1 LQIAAPAGSFT
12 AMLKRLAAAAL
23 GSTLVLLFAP
33 ALAAQQPAPSAAT
46 VIRAGRLF
54 DPDGGR
60 ILANQIILVEGNRIR
75 DVGPNV
81 AIPAGA
87 QIIDL
92 SRMTV
97 MPGLVDAH
105 NHLALTYK
113 PEPENNVYY
122 YTYVQEST
130 ALRAIQAASNG
141 MQMLSSGFTI
151 VRDMGNNGNY
161 ADTALRQAIEQGWIP
176 GPTIINSGLIIG
188 GMGGQFFPTPEMAKE
203 HNIVYPEYLDAD
215 TPDEIVK
222 AVRQNVLF
230 GARVIKICVDC
241 KPYGYTADEIRL
253 FIREAAKVGMKVE
266 GHVQT
271 VNGARNAIDAGIW
284 SIAHSTGL
292 NEEMHTL
299 MAQKGIWRA
308 GTDTPDTLAGHPV
321 SAQAYERTVASLK
334 DAYARKVPLTF
345 STDADYYVAG
355 KTRGEVC
362 LEFLKTWKDAGIP
375 NADIL
380 RAITINGYKVS
391 QTDTTRGPI
400 KAGYIADLIA
410 VPGNPLDDVETLKAV
425 QFVMKDGLVFK
436 RDGVM
441 TPAAFFHGGPVNG
454 WRIR

>member
-1 LQIAAPAGSFT
+1 
-12 AMLKRLAAAAL
+12 MLKRLAAAAF
-23 GSTLVLLFAP
+23 GSTLVLSFTA
-33 ALAAQQPAPSAAT
+33 ALAAQPPPAAAI
-46 VIRAGRLF
+46 VIRAGRLL
-54 DPDGGR
+54 DPEAGR
-60 ILANQIILVEGNRIR
+60 ILSNQIILVEGNRIR

-87 QIIDL
+87 QVIDL

-222 AVRQNVLF
+222 AVRQNALF

-253 FIREAAKVGMKVE
+253 FVREAAKVGMKVE

-271 VNGARNAIDAGIW
+271 VNGARNAIEAGIW

-321 SAQAYERTVASLK
+321 SAQAYQRTVASLK
-334 DAYARKVPLTF
+334 DAYAKKVPLTF

-362 LEFLKTWKDAGIP
+362 LEFLKTWKDAAIP

-391 QTDTTRGPI
+391 QTETTRGPI
-400 KAGYIADLIA
+400 KPGYLADLIA
-410 VPGNPLDDVETLKAV
+410 VPGNPLDDVEALKTV

>member
-1 LQIAAPAGSFT
+1 LRRVFHFEVFHMRQLISLSFVC
-12 AMLKRLAAAAL
+12 AAL
-23 GSTLVLLFAP
+23 GAVAV
-33 ALAAQQPAPSAAT
+33 AQQPAAPGPLTA
-46 VIRAGRLF
+46 IRAGRLL
-54 DPDGGR
+54 DPEAGR
-60 ILANQIILVEGNRIR
+60 VLTNQIILVEGTRIR

-87 QIIDL
+87 QTIDL
-92 SRMTV
+92 SAMTV
-97 MPGLVDAH
+97 LPGLVDAH

-113 PEPENNVYY
+113 PEPESNIYY
-122 YTYVQEST
+122 YTYVTEST

-141 MQMLSSGFTI
+141 IQMLASGFTI
-151 VRDMGNNGNY
+151 VRDMGNNANY

-176 GPTIINSGLIIG
+176 GPTIINSGIIIG
-188 GMGGQFFPTPEMAKE
+188 GMGGQFSPTPEMVKE

-215 TPDEIVK
+215 TPDEMVK

-271 VNGARNAIDAGIW
+271 PRGADAAIEAGIW
-284 SIAHSTGL
+284 SIAHSGAL
-292 NEEMHTL
+292 DEAKHKL

-308 GTDTPDTLAGHPV
+308 GTETPTGIAGHPV
-321 SAQAYERTVASLK
+321 SEQAYQRTVAGLK
-334 DAYARKVPLTF
+334 NAYDNKVPLTF

-355 KTRGEVC
+355 KTRGELC

-391 QTDTTRGPI
+391 ETEKTRGPI
-400 KAGYIADLIA
+400 KAGFSADLIA
-410 VPGNPLDDVETLKAV
+410 VPGNPLDDVDALKNV
-425 QFVMKDGLVFK
+425 RFVMKDGQVFK

>member
-1 LQIAAPAGSFT
+1 MRRVSLSFALCVILGATGTAQQAPASIT
-12 AMLKRLAAAAL
+12 A
-23 GSTLVLLFAP
+23 
-33 ALAAQQPAPSAAT
+33 
-46 VIRAGRLF
+46 IRAGRLL
-54 DPDGGR
+54 DPEAGR
-60 ILANQIILVEGNRIR
+60 ILANQIIVVDGTRIR

-87 QIIDL
+87 QVIDL
-92 SRMTV
+92 SQMTV
-97 MPGLVDAH
+97 LPGLVEAH

-113 PEPENNVYY
+113 PEPESNIYY

-141 MQMLSSGFTI
+141 IQMLASGFTI
-151 VRDMGNNGNY
+151 VRDMGNNALY

-176 GPTIINSGLIIG
+176 GPTIINSGIIIG
-188 GMGGQFFPTPEMAKE
+188 GMGGQFFPTPEMAKQ

-230 GARVIKICVDC
+230 GAKVIKICVDC
-241 KPYGYTADEIRL
+241 KPYGYTVDEIRL
-253 FIREAAKVGMKVE
+253 FIREAAKAGMKVE

-271 VNGARNAIDAGIW
+271 VNGARNAIEAGIW

-308 GTDTPDTLAGHPV
+308 GTDTPEGLAGHPV
-321 SAQAYERTVASLK
+321 SPQAYQRTIASLK
-334 DAYARKVPLTF
+334 DAYAKKVPLTF

-355 KTRGEVC
+355 KTRGELC
-362 LEFLKTWKDAGIP
+362 IEFLKTWKDAGIP
-375 NADIL
+375 NADIV
-380 RAITINGYKVS
+380 RAMTINGYKVS
-391 QTDTTRGPI
+391 ETEKTRGPI
-400 KAGYIADLIA
+400 RVGFFADLIA
-410 VPGNPLDDVETLKAV
+410 VAGNPLDDVDALKNV
-425 QFVMKDGLVFK
+425 QFVMKDGQVFK
-436 RDGVM
+436 KDGVM

-454 WRIR
+454 WRLR

>member
-1 LQIAAPAGSFT
+1 MLVAGIALRAQAP
-12 AMLKRLAAAAL
+12 
-23 GSTLVLLFAP
+23 
-33 ALAAQQPAPSAAT
+33 PSVT
-46 VIRAGRLF
+46 VIRAGRLL
-54 DPDGGR
+54 DPDAGR
-60 ILANQIILVEGNRIR
+60 ILTNQIIVVEGTRIR
-75 DVGPNV
+75 DVGPNA

-87 QIIDL
+87 QVVDL
-92 SRMTV
+92 SNLTV

-113 PEPENNVYY
+113 PEPESNIYY
-122 YTYVQEST
+122 YTYVAEST

-141 MQMLSSGFTI
+141 IQMLASGFTI
-151 VRDMGNNGNY
+151 VRDMGNNALY

-176 GPTIINSGLIIG
+176 GPTIVNSGIIIG
-188 GMGGQFFPTPEMAKE
+188 GMGGQFFPTPEMAKD

-253 FIREAAKVGMKVE
+253 VIREAAKVGMRVE

-271 VNGARNAIDAGIW
+271 VNGARNAIEAGIW

-292 NEEMHTL
+292 NDEMHKL
-299 MAQKGIWRA
+299 MAQRSIWRA
-308 GTDTPDTLAGHPV
+308 GTDTPDNLAGHPV
-321 SAQAYERTVASLK
+321 SPQAYQRTVASLK
-334 DAYARKVPLTF
+334 NAYENKVPLTF

-380 RAITINGYKVS
+380 RAITTNGYKVS
-391 QTDTTRGPI
+391 ETEKTRGPI
-400 KAGYIADLIA
+400 KAGFAADLIA
-410 VPGNPLDDVETLKAV
+410 VPGNPLEDVDALRRV
-425 QFVMKDGLVFK
+425 QFVMKDGEVFK

>member
-1 LQIAAPAGSFT
+1 MLVAGIALQAQAPLPVT
-12 AMLKRLAAAAL
+12 A
-23 GSTLVLLFAP
+23 
-33 ALAAQQPAPSAAT
+33 
-46 VIRAGRLF
+46 IRAGRLL
-54 DPDGGR
+54 DPEADR
-60 ILANQIILVEGNRIR
+60 ILTNQIILVEGTRIR

-87 QIIDL
+87 RVVDL
-92 SRMTV
+92 SNLTV

-113 PEPENNVYY
+113 PEPESNIYY
-122 YTYVQEST
+122 YTYVADST

-141 MQMLSSGFTI
+141 IQMLASGFTI

-176 GPTIINSGLIIG
+176 GPTIINAGIIIG
-188 GMGGQFFPTPEMAKE
+188 GMGGQFFPTPEMAKD

-271 VNGARNAIDAGIW
+271 LNGAKNAIDAGIW

-292 NEEMHTL
+292 NDEMHKL

-308 GTDTPDTLAGHPV
+308 GTDTPDNLAGHPV
-321 SAQAYERTVASLK
+321 SAQAYQRTVASLK
-334 DAYARKVPLTF
+334 NAYENKVPLTF
-345 STDADYYVAG
+345 STDADYYVDG
-355 KTRGEVC
+355 KTRGDVC

-391 QTDTTRGPI
+391 ETEKTRGPI
-400 KAGYIADLIA
+400 KAGFAADIIA
-410 VPGNPLDDVETLKAV
+410 VPGNPLDDVDALRRV
-425 QFVMKDGLVFK
+425 QFVMKDGEVFK

-441 TPAAFFHGGPVNG
+441 TPSAFFHGGPVNG

>member
-1 LQIAAPAGSFT
+1 MRRIALSFVVC
-12 AMLKRLAAAAL
+12 AVL
-23 GSTLVLLFAP
+23 GPVV
-33 ALAAQQPAPSAAT
+33 AAQQPAAGPVTA
-46 VIRAGRLF
+46 IRAGRLL
-54 DPDGGR
+54 DPEAGR
-60 ILANQIILVEGNRIR
+60 ILANQVILVEGTRIR

-87 QIIDL
+87 QTIDL
-92 SRMTV
+92 SGMTV
-97 MPGLVDAH
+97 LPGLVDAH

-113 PEPENNVYY
+113 PEPESNIYY
-122 YTYVQEST
+122 YTYVTEST

-141 MQMLSSGFTI
+141 IQMLASGFTI

-176 GPTIINSGLIIG
+176 GPTIINSGIIIG
-188 GMGGQFFPTPEMAKE
+188 GMGGQFSPPPEMAKE

-230 GARVIKICVDC
+230 GARVIRICVDC

-253 FIREAAKVGMKVE
+253 FIREAANVGMKVE

-271 VNGARNAIDAGIW
+271 PRGADNAIEAGIW
-284 SIAHSTGL
+284 SIAHSGAL
-292 NEEMHTL
+292 DEAKHKL

-308 GTDTPDTLAGHPV
+308 GTETPTGIEGHPV
-321 SAQAYERTVASLK
+321 SQQAYQRTLAGLK
-334 DAYARKVPLTF
+334 NAYDNKVPLTF
-345 STDADYYVAG
+345 STDADYFVAG
-355 KTRGEVC
+355 KTRGELC

-380 RAITINGYKVS
+380 RAITTNGYKVAE
-391 QTDTTRGPI
+391 TDKTRGPI
-400 KAGYIADLIA
+400 RAGYFADIIA
-410 VPGNPLDDVETLKAV
+410 VPGNPLDDVDALKTV
-425 QFVMKDGLVFK
+425 RFVMKDGQVFK

-441 TPAAFFHGGPVNG
+441 TPGAFFHGGPVNG